1 MPSTEN
7 MQENKMLRRLALISA
22 KVWIV
27 ILVGSLLVARP
38 VWTSLHRPTH
48 LNEIAA
54 ECGSVNFFIRLQIP
68 DPAGNRIV
76 YRCNTENGV
85 GVFLYDDATG
95 KSQLI
100 DTNRARLLG
109 WSPDG
114 SSFAYV
120 RTLVAPARPVL
131 VICRPATGKTEMLPC
146 ALASWNPWPNTDPIC
161 AWLTSESFVYF
172 VDPMELHWVR
182 KQTDGHWLDTV
193 QSATSQ
199 VKTTPLFL
207 TALSDHT
214 IAWCEDST
222 LCDTLW
228 TLDVTSSLPPVE
240 LFRLENVKNGWGLLT
255 SAPYSPENRQ
265 FLVSRAGT
273 GSESLWRLTP
283 GDSSPENPSL
293 LTTDRVIRGAKWI
306 NGGKGYAYLRQDGSL
321 VSDGPL
327 VVQADLSAKPV
338 VLFPSGNATHF
349 GVSPNGKRLF
359 IVGVAS
365 NEFAPSL
372 WKYDVASAS
381 LQCIKPCS
389 ERPLRFVRRF
399 GFIHKT
405 IVSSSGRK
413 ISFDVDGPPGFMSG
427 HHRRYP
433 LVFLTSWTGEF
444 ASPFA
449 NCGVVSAWVQRNDK
463 WGDDMLEVYKSLAE
477 AGMVDTKRVF
487 ICTAS
492 GETSEIGDFCSKHPS
507 FWKGMIIMNPSG
519 FSDARALTSGWRTPK
534 LLISAGEE
542 EGQRNTDQI
551 RKYQQ
556 EAAKVGVKSEVYIQR
571 AEGHSFQSQS
581 GKSERMQEV
590 MNFIF
595 DN

>member
-1 MPSTEN
+1 MHSTGN
-7 MQENKMLRRLALISA
+7 MREDRILLKLGSVPA

-27 ILVGSLLVARP
+27 ILVGSLLCARP
-38 VWTSLHRPTH
+38 VWTSLHRPAH

-68 DPAGNRIV
+68 DPAGTRIV
-76 YRCNTENGV
+76 YRCNTENGI

-100 DTNRARLLG
+100 DTNRARMLG
-109 WSPDG
+109 WSPNG

-120 RTLVAPARPVL
+120 RTLVAPATPVL
-131 VICRPATGKTEMLPC
+131 VICYPATGKTELIPC

-161 AWLTSESFVYF
+161 AWLTSDSFVYF

-182 KQTDGHWLDTV
+182 KQTDGQWIDTV
-193 QSATSQ
+193 QSATSE

-214 IAWCEDST
+214 IAWSQNN
-222 LCDTLW
+222 TLW
-228 TLDVTSSLPPVE
+228 TLEVTSSLPSVE
-240 LFRLENVKNGWGLLT
+240 LFRLQNVNTGGGVLT

-265 FLVSRAGT
+265 FLLGRAGM
-273 GSESLWRLTP
+273 GIESLWRLTP

-327 VVQADLSAKPV
+327 VVQEDLSAKPV
-338 VLFPSGNATHF
+338 ILFPTGNATHF
-349 GVSPNGKRLF
+349 GVSPNGNRLF

-381 LQCIKPCS
+381 LQCIKAYS

-399 GFIHKT
+399 GFTHQT
-405 IVSSSGRK
+405 IISSSGRK

-463 WGDDMLEVYKSLAE
+463 WGDDMLEVYKSLTEAE
-477 AGMVDTKRVF
+477 MVDAKRVF

-492 GETSEIGDFCSKHPS
+492 AETPEIGDFCSKHPS
-507 FWKGMIIMNPSG
+507 LWKGIIILNPVG
-519 FSDARALTSGWRTPK
+519 FSDARALTSGCRTPK
-534 LLISAGEE
+534 LLISAGQE
-542 EGQRNTDQI
+542 EGQGNAEQI
-551 RKYQQ
+551 RKYQE
-556 EAAKVGVKSEVYIQR
+556 EAAKVGVESEVYIQPG
-571 AEGHSFQSQS
+571 EGHSFQSQS